1 MHSRV
6 EFCLPWGDG
15 MNAHCHY
22 IKRERVFTPSS
33 WTEKGCWEGNTM
45 SLFVPSAQTRFWTQ
59 PPPRSDFQAQ
69 TQMLSESGA
78 QCLSGREGFT
88 LLSLKPKT
96 RAAPA
101 QTQLSVMEDR
111 TGKGA
116 QGGVFVCV
124 SVGRGI
130 VGNDEQM
137 GSHHQR
143 VEPNMSSD
151 TQDLETLTTL

>member
-1 MHSRV
+1 
-6 EFCLPWGDG
+6 
-15 MNAHCHY
+15 
-22 IKRERVFTPSS
+22 
-33 WTEKGCWEGNTM
+33 
-45 SLFVPSAQTRFWTQ
+45 
-59 PPPRSDFQAQ
+59 
-69 TQMLSESGA
+69 MLSESGA

-96 RAAPA
+96 REAPA

-116 QGGVFVCV
+116 Q
-124 SVGRGI
+124 GI